1 LYLGKTDSI
10 DNDVTEGN
18 SETKTTK
25 ESLSIVITNVPS
37 VNLRLRITPSSESPI
52 SLGLND
58 SDNNNNNTNEK
69 SSIETSNN
77 KSHDQDIAE
86 IIHDDEELIDKI
98 EAVKNEPQWISAKI
112 ANRKYP
118 QTVIAFRE
126 SHVELT

>member
-58 SDNNNNNTNEK
+58 SDNNNNTNEK

-118 QTVIAFRE
+118 QAVIASWE
-126 SHVELT
+126 SRVEFT